1 MANAPFKT
9 DPVRTAITLAYQNR
23 AMIADMVLPRVPVS
37 SEEFKW
43 TSYNK
48 ADRFNIPDTTI
59 DRKGR
64 LNQVEF
70 GGTELASITADYGLE
85 DVIPQKDID
94 AAVSVSFDP
103 LGNATELLTELIMLE
118 REQRVAGIVHNPAT
132 YDESLKET
140 VGAAD
145 KWTASTSRPIDAIT
159 DALEMPFM
167 RPNILVINSA
177 SLLALR
183 RNEQVLQSYHG
194 NVATEGM
201 VPVAYLQDL
210 LEMEILVGR
219 ARYNSANKGQSL
231 TLTELWGGHAAL
243 LYKNPSAM
251 PNKGLTFGL
260 TAQFGG
266 RIARSKRDDDIGL
279 RGATVQQV
287 GESVKELVLA
297 NDTAY
302 FMEGVI

>member
-1 MANAPFKT
+1 
-9 DPVRTAITLAYQNR
+9 
-23 AMIADMVLPRVPVS
+23 MVLPRVPVS

-94 AAVSVSFDP
+94 AAASVSFDP

-118 REQRVAGIVHNPAT
+118 REQRVAGIVHAAAT
-132 YDESLKET
+132 YDAALKE
-140 VGAAD
+140 VVASAD

-194 NVATEGM
+194 NVSTEGM